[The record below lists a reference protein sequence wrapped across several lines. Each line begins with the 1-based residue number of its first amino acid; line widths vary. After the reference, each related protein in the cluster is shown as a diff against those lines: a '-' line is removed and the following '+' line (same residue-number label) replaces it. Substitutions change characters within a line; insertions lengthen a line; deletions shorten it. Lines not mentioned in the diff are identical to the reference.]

1 MGDEGTGNWE
11 PRLHAESLFPVPRS
25 RFPVPGSPF
34 PVPRSRFPVPG
45 SPFASSPCPGRS
57 DLPVRDR
64 EETPERRASAGI
76 VLGLDSSAMRE
87 DDRTT
92 DR

>member
-1 MGDEGTGNWE
+1 MGDEGAGNWE
-11 PRLHAESLFPVPRS
+11 LGTGNRGSTRS
-25 RFPVPGSPF
+25 RC
-34 PVPRSRFPVPG
+34 SRFPVPG

-57 DLPVRDR
+57 DLPVRDGKKAA
-64 EETPERRASAGI
+64 ERRAAVGI

-87 DDRTT
+87 NDRTT

>member
-34 PVPRSRFPVPG
+34 
-45 SPFASSPCPGRS
+45 ASSPCPGRS
-57 DLPVRDR
+57 DLPVRDGKKA
-64 EETPERRASAGI
+64 TERRAAVGI

-87 DDRTT
+87 NDRTT

>member
-1 MGDEGTGNWE
+1 MGDEGAGNWE
-11 PRLHAESLFPVPRS
+11 LGTGNRGSTRS
-25 RFPVPGSPF
+25 RC
-34 PVPRSRFPVPG
+34 SRFPVPG
-45 SPFASSPCPGRS
+45 SPFASSPFPGRS

>member
-1 MGDEGTGNWE
+1 MRELGTGNWE
-11 PRLHAESLFPVPRS
+11 PRLHGESLF
-25 RFPVPGSPF
+25 
-34 PVPRSRFPVPG
+34 RFPVPG
-45 SPFASSPCPGRS
+45 SPFASSPFPGRS

-64 EETPERRASAGI
+64 EETPERRASVGI
-76 VLGLDSSAMRE
+76 VLGVDSSAMRE